1 MTIAEAK
8 ATIGDFLRD
17 GEGCTRSKEE
27 IREALLTA
35 TESMEQLERLLWT
48 YMGVR
53 MFGGKNDQRE
63 SD

>member
-1 MTIAEAK
+1 MGIEEAK
-8 ATIGDFLRD
+8 ATIEDFLRD
-17 GEGCTRSKEE
+17 GEVCTRSKDE

-53 MFGGKNDQRE
+53 MFDKRE